1 MRTYEQALEDTL
13 QAIERHVE
21 ALDADIDQ
29 DAGDGIL
36 TLILPDRSRI
46 ILNRQAPLKE
56 LWLAAR
62 SGGYHLSWQDNRW
75 WCVKTKEG
83 LMTLMG
89 RVLAEQ
95 GVPGW
100 SVSDE

>member
-1 MRTYEQALEDTL
+1 MSTYEQAIEDTL
-13 QAIERHVE
+13 QMIERHIDT
-21 ALDADIDQ
+21 LDADIDQ
-29 DAGDGIL
+29 DTGDGIL

-56 LWLAAR
+56 LWVAAR
-62 SGGYHLSWQDNRW
+62 SGGYHLSWQEPRW
-75 WCVKTKEG
+75 WCVKTGEG

-89 RVLAEQ
+89 RILAEQ
-95 GVPGW
+95 GVKGW